1 MSKTLDNSARTLL
14 DELDAEAKSLGER
27 IQIVNATRA
36 QIRQLLGKPAA
47 TELSDKIGKSPAADK
62 SPRERKSPLREGL
75 EPGEQ
80 AVIGK
85 VIDGAPSAQN

>member
-14 DELDAEAKSLGER
+14 EELDAEAKSLGER

-36 QIRQLLGKPAA
+36 QIRQLLGKPA

-80 AVIGK
+80 AVIGAVIGK
-85 VIDGAPSAQN
+85 VIDGAAP